1 MKRAFIMVLDS
12 FGIGATEDAE
22 RFGDVGA
29 DTLGHIA
36 EACAKG
42 EADNG
47 RKGPLNLPNLTRLGL
62 AKAHEGSTG
71 FIPAGMDGNAEVIG
85 AYAWAHEMSSG
96 KDTPSGHWE
105 IAGVPVLF
113 EWGYFSDH
121 ENSFPQELLDKLVE
135 RANLPGYLGNC
146 HSSGTV
152 ILDQLGE
159 EHMKTGK
166 PIFYTSADSV
176 FQIAC
181 HEETFGLDK
190 LYELCE
196 IAREELTNGGYNI
209 GRVIARPF
217 IGDKAGNFQR
227 TGNRH
232 DLAVEPPAPT
242 VLQKLV
248 ERANLPGY
256 LGNCHSSGTVILDQ
270 LGEEHMKT
278 GKPIFYTSA
287 DSVFQI
293 ACHEETFG
301 LDKLYE
307 LCEIAREELTNGGYN
322 IGRVI
327 ARPFIGDK
335 AGNFQRTGNRHDL
348 AVEPPAPTVLQKL
361 VDEKHGQVVSVGKIA
376 DIYANCGITKKVKA
390 TGLDALFDATIKEM
404 KEAGDNT
411 IVFTNFVDFDS
422 SWGHRRDVAGY
433 AAGLELFDRRLPELM
448 SLLRDDDILILTAD
462 HGCDPTWT
470 GTDHTREHIPVLV
483 YGPKVKPGSLGHRET
498 FADIGQTLAKYFG
511 TSDMEYGKAMF

>member
-1 MKRAFIMVLDS
+1 
-12 FGIGATEDAE
+12 
-22 RFGDVGA
+22 
-29 DTLGHIA
+29 
-36 EACAKG
+36 
-42 EADNG
+42 
-47 RKGPLNLPNLTRLGL
+47 
-62 AKAHEGSTG
+62 
-71 FIPAGMDGNAEVIG
+71 
-85 AYAWAHEMSSG
+85 
-96 KDTPSGHWE
+96 PSGHWE

-121 ENSFPQELLDKLVE
+121 ENSFPQELLD
-135 RANLPGYLGNC
+135 
-146 HSSGTV
+146 
-152 ILDQLGE
+152 
-159 EHMKTGK
+159 
-166 PIFYTSADSV
+166 
-176 FQIAC
+176 
-181 HEETFGLDK
+181 
-190 LYELCE
+190 
-196 IAREELTNGGYNI
+196 
-209 GRVIARPF
+209 
-217 IGDKAGNFQR
+217 
-227 TGNRH
+227 
-232 DLAVEPPAPT
+232 
-242 VLQKLV
+242 KLV